1 MKTNEFFQ
9 SLGLSRVNLYIFLAS
24 LAVITIGYIVMALGD
39 TYDALSLYVSPI
51 ILTIGYV
58 IVLPAS
64 ILYKRNKNK

>member
-9 SLGLSRVNLYIFLAS
+9 SLGLTKVNLYIFLAS
-24 LAVITIGYIVMALGD
+24 LAVIIIGYIVMALGD

-58 IVLPAS
+58 VVLPAS
-64 ILYKRNKNK
+64 ILYKRNKNE